1 MIKNKYQKKK
11 FFTLLIKKKKNKK
24 KMSEFK
30 CGMCKTKMEADELTF
45 KFYCSPNKIDCSQY
59 YEGGHFGANCRFR
72 LKQDTVDVIGKYF
85 CSSCYFKIIR
95 VDFDKKNSD
104 EVGVCAKCKKSPR
117 SHLDCHHCGESG
129 YGRAGCV
136 ICVDESTSLYSPTG
150 VMNRMDY
157 SNKYCFCM
165 EPKGLPVSPGYTPP
179 QSPMGDMDI
188 VEDYVREFD
197 EQKYLIRS
205 TIDSINSINRII
217 NNINNYEQH
226 DRTQLISTID
236 HITKI
241 VKNINNNIQGL
252 NRFKEQKQEQ
262 EQKQILKPRSPKFKK
277 RRTRSMVK
285 GEQEYFR
292 RITRSMTKNK

>member
-1 MIKNKYQKKK
+1 
-11 FFTLLIKKKKNKK
+11 
-24 KMSEFK
+24 
-30 CGMCKTKMEADELTF
+30 MCKTKMEADELTF

-205 TIDSINSINRII
+205 TIDSINRII